1 MNPLSSKKC
10 VPCRGGVPA
19 LTVEQVRPL
28 QGQVKAWTVIDNHHL
43 TKRFAFEDFQQ
54 ALNFVNRVGAIAE
67 EEDHHPDICF
77 GWGRVE
83 VTTWTH
89 KVNGLTEND
98 FILAAKIDEIS
109 D

>member
-1 MNPLSSKKC
+1 M
-10 VPCRGGVPA
+10 
-19 LTVEQVRPL
+19 
-28 QGQVKAWTVIDNHHL
+28 IDNHHL
-43 TKRFAFEDFQQ
+43 IKRFTFEDFQQ

-67 EEDHHPDICF
+67 AEDHHPDICF